1 MITLILYRKFNNEYC
16 VALRNKPKV
25 FIVQAC
31 RGDKEDYGV
40 MMGRFFFYIE
50 PKNVIFTF
58 SEFGFAP

>member
-40 MMGRFFFYIE
+40 MMGRFFF
-50 PKNVIFTF
+50 FT
-58 SEFGFAP
+58 